1 MVLLALLLAADPGA
15 LAGKVTLSGL
25 APKLANLPVT
35 RDMKVCGANK
45 PDELLEV
52 SSGGGVKN
60 VVIWFTDV
68 PLSPDSRPGKEK
80 LDQQQ
85 CMFVPHVLVAPVGA
99 TVEVVN
105 SDKAL
110 HQVRAQAGDFR
121 LMNYAMPVPGHLVP
135 TKLTTEGIF
144 STLSR
149 MGTSTDPTD
158 EGAADIGAQ
167 YRVTIGDDS
176 KLNVLSTDWRT

>member
-1 MVLLALLLAADPGA
+1 MVLLALLLATDPGA

-85 CMFVPHVLVAPVGA
+85 CMFVPHVLVALVTP
-99 TVEVVN
+99 
-105 SDKAL
+105 SL
-110 HQVRAQAGDFR
+110 QAR
-121 LMNYAMPVPGHLVP
+121 N
-135 TKLTTEGIF
+135 
-144 STLSR
+144 R
-149 MGTSTDPTD
+149 
-158 EGAADIGAQ
+158 
-167 YRVTIGDDS
+167 
-176 KLNVLSTDWRT
+176 